1 MIKLVDYYATNYTLL
16 VKEGGQVFLLINM
29 ILTDYLMK
37 LDMMKLII
45 IDLDQIMDLVSNYFN
60 K

>member
-1 MIKLVDYYATNYTLL
+1 MIKLVDYYATNCTLL
-16 VKEGGQVFLLINM
+16 VKEGGQVFLLINT

-45 IDLDQIMDLVSNYFN
+45 IGLDQIMDLVFNYSN